1 MRLGGIFL
9 EDKSKKTL
17 AIIFLCLSLFT
28 ILNVVITEVF
38 QGQYKETRIEYK
50 EATSAFLDSEF
61 ANFET
66 IEYEDL
72 IPKIQ
77 NREIGSSLLCNGYLY
92 ITTINGEEYR
102 IMQQSN
108 LLSYLLIYGIDTQK
122 VNIEGAPTVTQQ
134 GVAKGG
140 GWRWAAAGVALLIAC
155 IMYYALVYSPE
166 DKKVFAEVMN
176 NGNEVR
182 RTSTVKTIDG
192 SEETVPRVH
201 FSDVEGIEELKS
213 DIERIVD
220 CLKNKEKYKRMGARI
235 PKGVILYGPPGTGKT
250 LIAKAI
256 AGEADVPFFSAIGS
270 DFVEMYVG
278 MGAKRVRE
286 LYKKA
291 KKEAPCIVFIDE
303 IDAVAG
309 QRGGHDNSERD
320 QTINALLGELDGFDG
335 SEGVITICAT
345 NRLDMLDDAF
355 KRAGRFDLK
364 LAVGLPDR
372 DSRLKILKIHARNKI
387 LNEEVS
393 IEDIAS
399 RTVGFSGAELETL
412 LNEAALNAANKNK
425 ESITMEDIED
435 SFFKIVMQ
443 GNKKKRTEVNKELQV
458 VAYHETGHTI
468 ASKLL
473 AGDSVSSVTVVQ
485 SSSGAGGVTFR
496 QPVENGLK
504 SKKYLENLIKTMYAG
519 RAAEEI
525 FLGSTDEITT
535 GASQDIKQATQ
546 IIKEYLAIYGMGE
559 TGMLDLSQFSSE
571 YNVIIEEAS
580 ELAKRLYQ
588 ETLDFLNEHFLLLTE
603 MSSVLLAKETLSEAE
618 IDEIIEKIEK

>member
-256 AGEADVPFFSAIGS
+256 DGEADVPFFSAIGS